1 MGSTLSGAVGG
12 QRRFLSREMIRSRSV
27 FGKITLQFGGWMGTR
42 GREEADSWGR
52 EWA

>member
-42 GREEADSWGR
+42 GREEADSWER